1 MQVVMEALARV
12 SGSQLGCDFTP
23 RRHLAI
29 SGDIYCHNW
38 EGVVLV
44 SSGWKLLHIL

>member
-12 SGSQLGCDFTP
+12 SASQLGNDFTP

-29 SGDIYCHNW
+29 SGDILLSQLGGGSP
-38 EGVVLV
+38 GV
-44 SSGWKLLHIL
+44 